1 MTRIYP
7 AGSGDVPR
15 LPESFREGEADMKCP
30 NCGLE
35 VVIATD
41 MCPQCG
47 YKYSFDG
54 SIPPRAEPQIRQ
66 SGESVHR
73 ERRKEKKWRVSD
85 SDSWTRAGV
94 YNDDA
99 AWEESTGR
107 SRENSAKG
115 MRWYNAVVN
124 IILPITLVY
133 YLYRCV
139 TMLGTIVTW
148 ASMSSWHYYL
158 PSTLGL
164 LQIVA
169 EAVYIICVVAA
180 FAAMRQLK
188 RFRWRG
194 VMLYIAVIMVP
205 ACVNLVS
212 QVIWMTYVGYYYPVF
227 SYTVQ
232 FLAAVAYT
240 VATAVYFARRRE
252 MFS

>member
-66 SGESVHR
+66 SGESAHR
-73 ERRKEKKWRVSD
+73 ERRKEKKGRVSD

-107 SRENSAKG
+107 SRENSATI
-115 MRWYNAVVN
+115 RISINAVVN

-139 TMLGTIVTW
+139 TMLGTIITL
-148 ASMSSWHYYL
+148 ASMSSWHYYFTKHAWGA
-158 PSTLGL
+158 SD
-164 LQIVA
+164 
-169 EAVYIICVVAA
+169 C
-180 FAAMRQLK
+180 
-188 RFRWRG
+188 
-194 VMLYIAVIMVP
+194 
-205 ACVNLVS
+205 S
-212 QVIWMTYVGYYYPVF
+212 
-227 SYTVQ
+227 
-232 FLAAVAYT
+232 
-240 VATAVYFARRRE
+240 
-252 MFS
+252 